1 MGLYI
6 PFLLFNSSHLFL
18 KGKFMKKTFY
28 LALISALAMA
38 FANVSFADDAPTAE
52 KEEAVFSADVP
63 EEGSVE
69 DYFAFIKSVQSQKN
83 LLAKPRPANQKE
95 FRDRAVVVMKACNE
109 ATNKILAKDS
119 LTKEETTNAIKAK
132 VEFVRQLVRVDS
144 SYKEEYAALP
154 QLCKDKGLDALAEE
168 LEVYDFVDRFMMA
181 LQSGN
186 KAKAKKTL
194 DEMLEKGEKEGKK
207 ITSELADGLEFVLQ
221 YAEYALEKED
231 VAKVYERAL
240 NLFKNADDPEVVR
253 NGKMLEGKL
262 RRAQLP
268 GNEMLVG
275 GTFID
280 DTEYKA
286 EDYAG
291 KTVLIDF
298 WATWC
303 GPCRGEIPNVKKLYA
318 FYHEKGFE
326 IIGISSDRD
335 VETLKKF
342 IENEEMPWKQMMRD
356 KALVADDQPMG
367 TYYGVTGIPTMI
379 LIGPD
384 GKVIT
389 TNARGKALQDALE
402 SIYGPMPKEEE
413 ADDKDEE

>member
-1 MGLYI
+1 
-6 PFLLFNSSHLFL
+6 
-18 KGKFMKKTFY
+18 MKKSFY
-28 LALISALAMA
+28 LMIAAALALT
-38 FANVSFADDAPTAE
+38 FANVSFADDAKDEASDAP
-52 KEEAVFSADVP
+52 KVEETVFNADVP
-63 EEGSVE
+63 EDGSVE
-69 DYFAFIKSVQSQKN
+69 DYFAFIKKVQSQKN
-83 LLAKPRPANQKE
+83 LMGKPRPANQKE
-95 FRDRAVVVMKACNE
+95 FRDRAVTVLKACNE
-109 ATNKILAKDS
+109 AADKILAKDS
-119 LTKEETTNAIKAK
+119 LTKGQTTDAVKAK
-132 VEFVRQLVRVDS
+132 VEFVRQLARIDA
-144 SYKEEYAALP
+144 SYKNELASLP

-168 LEVYDFVDRFMMA
+168 LEVFNFVNQYMSA

-186 KAKAKKTL
+186 KGNAKKAL
-194 DEMLEKGEKEGKK
+194 DQMIAKGETEGKK
-207 ITSELADGLEFVLQ
+207 ITKELAQGLEFVLQ
-221 YAEYALEKED
+221 YAEYALEKDQLAE
-231 VAKVYERAL
+231 VYEKAL
-240 NLFKNADDPEVVR
+240 NLFKNAEDESIVR
-253 NGKMLEGKL
+253 AGKMLEGTL

-318 FYHEKGFE
+318 YYHEKGFE

-342 IENEEMPWKQMMRD
+342 IEKEEMPWKQMMRD
-356 KALVADDQPMG
+356 KALVADGQTMG
-367 TYYGVTGIPTMI
+367 SYYGVTGIPTMI

-384 GKVIT
+384 GKVVTI
-389 TNARGKALQDALE
+389 NARGEALEDALAE
-402 SIYGPMPKEEE
+402 IYGPMPEEAADE
-413 ADDKDEE
+413 ADDEDEE

>member
-1 MGLYI
+1 MLV
-6 PFLLFNSSHLFL
+6 
-18 KGKFMKKTFY
+18 
-28 LALISALAMA
+28 AALAMT
-38 FANVSFADDAPTAE
+38 FANVSFADDAKDEASDAPKVE
-52 KEEAVFSADVP
+52 KEEPVFNADVP

-69 DYFAFIKSVQSQKN
+69 DYFAFIKKVQSQKN
-83 LLAKPRPANQKE
+83 LMGKPRPANQKE
-95 FRDRAVVVMKACNE
+95 FRDRAVTVLKACNE
-109 ATNKILAKDS
+109 AADKILAKDS
-119 LTKEETTNAIKAK
+119 LTKGQTTDAVKAK
-132 VEFVRQLVRVDS
+132 VEFVRQLARVDA
-144 SYKEEYAALP
+144 SYKNELASLP

-168 LEVYDFVDRFMMA
+168 LEVFNFVNEYMSA

-186 KAKAKKTL
+186 KGNARKAL
-194 DEMLEKGEKEGKK
+194 DQMIAKGETEGKK
-207 ITSELADGLEFVLQ
+207 ITKELAQGLEFVLQ
-221 YAEYALEKED
+221 YAEYALEKDQLAE
-231 VAKVYERAL
+231 VYEKAL
-240 NLFKNADDPEVVR
+240 NLFKNAEDESIVR
-253 NGKMLEGKL
+253 AGKMLEGTL

-318 FYHEKGFE
+318 YYHEKGFE

-342 IENEEMPWKQMMRD
+342 IEKEEMPWKQMMRD
-356 KALVADDQPMG
+356 KALVADGQTMG
-367 TYYGVTGIPTMI
+367 SYYGVTGIPTMI

-389 TNARGKALQDALE
+389 INARGQALEKALAE
-402 SIYGPMPKEEE
+402 IYGPMKE
-413 ADDKDEE
+413 ADDADEE

>member
-1 MGLYI
+1 
-6 PFLLFNSSHLFL
+6 
-18 KGKFMKKTFY
+18 MKKSFY
-28 LALISALAMA
+28 LTLIAALAMV
-38 FANVSFADDAPTAE
+38 FANVSFADDAKDEASDAPKVE
-52 KEEAVFSADVP
+52 KEEPVFNADVP
-63 EEGSVE
+63 EEGTVE
-69 DYFAFIKSVQSQKN
+69 DYFAFIKKVQSQKN
-83 LLAKPRPANQKE
+83 LMGKPRPANQKE
-95 FRDRAVVVMKACNE
+95 FRDRAVTVLKACNE
-109 ATNKILAKDS
+109 AADKILAKDS
-119 LTKEETTNAIKAK
+119 LTKGQTTDAVKAK
-132 VEFVRQLVRVDS
+132 VEFVRQLARIDA
-144 SYKEEYAALP
+144 SYKDELASLP

-168 LEVYDFVDRFMMA
+168 LEVFNFVNEYMSA

-186 KAKAKKTL
+186 KGNARKAL
-194 DEMLEKGEKEGKK
+194 DQMIAKGETEGKK
-207 ITSELADGLEFVLQ
+207 ITKELAQGLEFVLQ
-221 YAEYALEKED
+221 YAEYALEKDQLAE
-231 VAKVYERAL
+231 VYEKAL
-240 NLFKNADDPEVVR
+240 NLFKNAEDESIVR
-253 NGKMLEGKL
+253 AGKMLEGTL

-318 FYHEKGFE
+318 YYHEKGFE

-342 IENEEMPWKQMMRD
+342 IEKEEMPWKQMMRD
-356 KALVADDQPMG
+356 KALVADGQTMG
-367 TYYGVTGIPTMI
+367 SYYGVTGIPTMI

-389 TNARGKALQDALE
+389 INARGLALEDALAE
-402 SIYGPMPKEEE
+402 IYGPMPKEE
-413 ADDKDEE
+413 ATDDADEE

>member
-1 MGLYI
+1 MV
-6 PFLLFNSSHLFL
+6 
-18 KGKFMKKTFY
+18 
-28 LALISALAMA
+28 AALAMT
-38 FANVSFADDAPTAE
+38 FANVSFADDAKDETSDAPKVE
-52 KEEAVFSADVP
+52 KEEPVFNADVP
-63 EEGSVE
+63 EDGSVE
-69 DYFAFIKSVQSQKN
+69 DYFAFIKSAQSQKN

-95 FRDRAVVVMKACNE
+95 FRERAVIVLKACNE

-119 LTKEETTNAIKAK
+119 LTKEELTKAAKAK
-132 VEFVRQLVRVDS
+132 VEFVRQLARIDS
-144 SYKEEYAALP
+144 SFQKELDALP
-154 QLCKDKGLDALAEE
+154 QFCKDKGLDALAEE
-168 LEVYDFVDRFMMA
+168 LEVYDFVEKFMTA
-181 LQSGN
+181 LQTGKKDN
-186 KAKAKKTL
+186 AKKTL
-194 DEMLEKGEKEGKK
+194 EEMIEKGEKEGKG
-207 ITSELADGLEFVLQ
+207 ITEELADGLEFVLQ

-231 VAKVYERAL
+231 VAKVYEKAL
-240 NLFKNADDPEVVR
+240 NLFKNADDEGIVR
-253 NGKMLEGKL
+253 SGKMLEGTL

-318 FYHEKGFE
+318 YYHEKGFE
-326 IIGISSDRD
+326 VIGISSDRD

-342 IENEEMPWKQMMRD
+342 IEKEEMPWKQMMRD
-356 KALVADDQPMG
+356 KALVADGQTMG
-367 TYYGVTGIPTMI
+367 AYYGVTGIPTMI
-379 LIGPD
+379 LIGKD

-389 TNARGKALQDALE
+389 INARGRALE
-402 SIYGPMPKEEE
+402 EALAEIYGPMPEEKEE
-413 ADDKDEE
+413 ADDEDEDKE

>member
-1 MGLYI
+1 
-6 PFLLFNSSHLFL
+6 
-18 KGKFMKKTFY
+18 MKKSFY
-28 LALISALAMA
+28 MTLIAALAMVFVNA
-38 FANVSFADDAPTAE
+38 SFADDAKDEASDAPKVE
-52 KEEAVFSADVP
+52 KTEPVFNADVP
-63 EEGSVE
+63 EDGTVE

-83 LLAKPRPANQKE
+83 LLAKPRPTNQNE
-95 FRDRAVVVMKACNE
+95 LRERAIIVLKACNE

-119 LTKEETTNAIKAK
+119 LTKGQMTNAIKAK
-132 VEFVRQLVRVDS
+132 VTFVRQLASVDS
-144 SYKEEYAALP
+144 SYKEEIAALP

-168 LEVYDFVDRFMMA
+168 LEVYNFVDNFMMA
-181 LQSGN
+181 LQSGKRD
-186 KAKAKKTL
+186 KAKNAL
-194 DEMLEKGEKEGKK
+194 NEMIEKGEKEGKK

-221 YAEYALEKED
+221 YAEFVLDKDE
-231 VAKVYERAL
+231 VAKVYEKVL
-240 NLFKNADDPEVVR
+240 TLFKNADDEEVAR
-253 NGKMLEGKL
+253 SGKALEGTL

-318 FYHEKGFE
+318 YYHEKGFE

-342 IENEEMPWKQMMRD
+342 IEKEEMPWKQMMRD
-356 KALVADDQPMG
+356 KALVADGQTMG

-384 GKVIT
+384 GKVVTI
-389 TNARGKALQDALE
+389 NARGPALGKALAE
-402 SIYGPMPKEEE
+402 IYGPMPKDED
-413 ADDKDEE
+413 ADDEDEE